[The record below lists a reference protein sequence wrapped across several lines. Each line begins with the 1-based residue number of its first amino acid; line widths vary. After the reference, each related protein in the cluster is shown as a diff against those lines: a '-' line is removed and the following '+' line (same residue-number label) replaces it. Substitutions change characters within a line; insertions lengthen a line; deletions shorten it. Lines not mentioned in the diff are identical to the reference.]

1 MKKGLVLE
9 GGAMRGMFTCGV
21 IDVFMEN
28 GITFDGAI
36 GVSAGAVFSGCN
48 LKSRQIGRAI
58 RYNKRFAKDP
68 RYCSIWSL
76 LFTGDLYGEHFCYRR
91 LPDELDPFDRE
102 AFSNNPMEFYVVATN
117 VNTGRAMCHRCTDG
131 GREDMDWM
139 QASASMPVASRPV
152 KVKLHRKDES
162 GKETVFEVPALD
174 GGISNSVPLKAFEK
188 MGYEKNVVILTQP
201 DSYRKGP
208 MSHAALMNVLLHNYP
223 NILKRLRRRDRD
235 YNRQI
240 DYVRE
245 EEAKGLA
252 YVIRPEEP
260 LNIGSTCHDP
270 DELERVYQ
278 LGRAAGRDALTD
290 VRAFLGIQP

>member
-1 MKKGLVLE
+1 
-9 GGAMRGMFTCGV
+9 MRGMFSCGV
-21 IDVFMEN
+21 VDVFMEN

-48 LKSRQIGRAI
+48 VKSHQIGRAI

-76 LFTGDLYGEHFCYRR
+76 LLTGDLYGENFCYRK
-91 LPDELDPFDRE
+91 LPDELDVFDRE
-102 AFSNNPMEFYVVATN
+102 TFSQNPMEFYVVATN
-117 VNTGRAMCHRCTDG
+117 ARTGRPMCHRCTDG
-131 GREDMDWM
+131 GAEDMDWM

-152 KVKLHRKDES
+152 MVKVHRENGD
-162 GKETVFEVPALD
+162 GTETVREVPALD
-174 GGISNSVPLKAFEK
+174 GGIANSVPLRAFEK

-208 MSHAALMNVLLHNYP
+208 MTHEALMKVCLHKYP
-223 NILKRLRRRDRD
+223 NILKRLESRGIA

-245 EEAKGLA
+245 AEATGRA
-252 YVIRPEEP
+252 CVIRPSEP
-260 LNIGSTCHDP
+260 LKIGSTCHDP

-278 LGRAAGRDALTD
+278 LGRAAARNALGD
-290 VRAFLGIQP
+290 VRMFLGVQA